1 MDPQLLLSMNIARWY
16 IFKPKN
22 PNLGKFYRVLLWKM
36 ISYMAI
42 WSLLLPFGIFCCH
55 LVYFV
60 TVGYILLPF
69 GIFCGH
75 LVYISRFG
83 MLCHEKSGSSA
94 FYIRDNFENTKT
106 VLATLNVL
114 Q

>member
-1 MDPQLLLSMNIARWY
+1 LEDDKLYGHLVFITALRY
-16 IFKPKN
+16 I
-22 PNLGKFYRVLLWKM
+22 
-36 ISYMAI
+36 
-42 WSLLLPFGIFCCH
+42 LLPFGIFCGRW
-55 LVYFV
+55 VYFV
-60 TVGYILLPF
+60 VIWYILWSF

-106 VLATLNVL
+106 VLAILNVL